1 MGFRIS
7 FGCADLARTTIG
19 REPDPLWEVLLGM
32 HMLQTDDEPA
42 VFGPWRQRTRARL
55 TPIERELLV
64 LAPPLGYSPDFL
76 TPAESADGL
85 DAGLAAVAATPRR
98 QLHAQ
103 LSRLAE
109 QVRLPRWTR
118 GLAAGEPAVLTK
130 VCRGLK
136 HFHRTQDRTAGVG
149 DRHHDRPRREAA
161 Q

>member
-64 LAPPLGYSPDFL
+64 LAPPVGYSPDFL
-76 TPAESADGL
+76 TRRSPPTASTPGWPRWRRPRGVSCTLNSAAWPNRSGCR
-85 DAGLAAVAATPRR
+85 AGLVASLPATP
-98 QLHAQ
+98 
-103 LSRLAE
+103 
-109 QVRLPRWTR
+109 PY
-118 GLAAGEPAVLTK
+118 
-130 VCRGLK
+130 
-136 HFHRTQDRTAGVG
+136 
-149 DRHHDRPRREAA
+149 
-161 Q
+161 